1 MRHRRL
7 KTTEPTKNHFNFNND
22 MKQLATLLLVLVA
35 FASQAQTTCVDPLA
49 CNFTE
54 SGECF
59 YVDENGDLC
68 VVEGCNIEGA
78 CNYDPE
84 ADLNDGSCD
93 FESCLG
99 CTDETAC
106 NFDPEALY
114 LDNSCIY
121 YIDCN
126 GTCGGDWIQDEC
138 GNCYSPTFYEDW
150 AIELT
155 SCGATGAYGPSQT
168 ECDQVYGQGVVE
180 SADGI
185 QELEI
190 PYSGLYLFE
199 VSGAGQFGALG
210 AKVSGQLT
218 FSEGDI
224 IRVLIGQMGLMSEA
238 CGHGGT
244 FVASSTN
251 VPLIVAGGGAG
262 VSDVSN
268 NSTNA
273 SLSEC
278 GNDGN
283 LGTGGCSGNGGDA
296 SEANHNFGGGG
307 GGGFYTDGDDIG
319 GWSDGDAGSAFIN
332 GGNGG
337 VVGSRFG
344 GFGGGG
350 SGIHNNEPAGGGGYS
365 GGGGGGCDC
374 GGAIQTGGRFAGGG
388 GSYLSAL
395 AVEGS
400 VELNPVQ
407 GAGFCRITLLEGGTT
422 PLCEL
427 GCTTLQAC
435 NYNEDATNDDGTCDF
450 CFCGPGTEY
459 SVEAGQCLV
468 VEGCTDFN
476 DDGCT
481 GTQDLLHLLSN
492 FGNCDE

>member
-1 MRHRRL
+1 
-7 KTTEPTKNHFNFNND
+7 

-35 FASQAQTTCVDPLA
+35 FVSQAQTTCVDPLA

-54 SGECF
+54 FGECI

-138 GNCYSPTFYEDW
+138 GNCYQTVQEEGLVEFTF
-150 AIELT
+150 
-155 SCGATGAYGPSQT
+155 TGAEQVFVVPSGVQEIQIECWGASGGNGHYGAPQQAGGLGGYAKGSLSVAPGEVLKLFVGGEGT
-168 ECDQVYGQGVVE
+168 RSNNSPISGGYNGGGDGYNYGNT
-180 SADGI
+180 SWN
-185 QELEI
+185 
-190 PYSGLYLFE
+190 
-199 VSGAGQFGALG
+199 
-210 AKVSGQLT
+210 
-218 FSEGDI
+218 
-224 IRVLIGQMGLMSEA
+224 
-238 CGHGGT
+238 C
-244 FVASSTN
+244 
-251 VPLIVAGGGAG
+251 AGGGGAT
-262 VSDVSN
+262 DVRLGGS
-268 NSTNA
+268 
-273 SLSEC
+273 SLE
-278 GNDGN
+278 DRVIV
-283 LGTGGCSGNGGDA
+283 A
-296 SEANHNFGGGG
+296 GGGG
-307 GGGFYTDGDDIG
+307 GGG
-319 GWSDGDAGSAFIN
+319 GS
-332 GGNGG
+332 GSHGNGG
-337 VVGSRFG
+337 GGDGGGLIGADGFDTIYGGYGPAPYGERHGKGGTQEAGGQGGSSQSPYG
-344 GFGGGG
+344 SAGVLGFGGDASTG
-350 SGIHNNEPAGGGGYS
+350 NNTLAS
-365 GGGGGGCDC
+365 GGGGGYYG
-374 GGAIQTGGRFAGGG
+374 GGG
-388 GSYLSAL
+388 GSYHGGGGGG
-395 AVEGS
+395 GS
-400 VELNPVQ
+400 SY
-407 GAGFCRITLLEGGTT
+407 IGGVTDGST
-422 PLCEL
+422 ESGVNSGNGLIIVSWQAEQQPECEL

-435 NYNEDATNDDGTCDF
+435 NYNEDATNDDGTCDY

>member
-1 MRHRRL
+1 
-7 KTTEPTKNHFNFNND
+7 
-22 MKQLATLLLVLVA
+22 MKQFATLLLVLVA

-54 SGECF
+54 SGECI

-106 NFDPEALY
+106 NFDAEAVY

-138 GNCYSPTFYEDW
+138 GNCFAPVDLEADGEVVMTF
-150 AIELT
+150 T
-155 SCGATGAYGPSQT
+155 NCGAEGRYGPSQGD
-168 ECDQVYGQGVVE
+168 CDAEYGANQVTVVNGIQQFTIPATGTYKIDVQGARGGHSIYGQGAHMVGVFAFE
-180 SADGI
+180 EG
-185 QELEI
+185 EVLEF
-190 PYSGLYLFE
+190 L
-199 VSGAGQFGALG
+199 VGQ
-210 AKVSGQLT
+210 K
-218 FSEGDI
+218 
-224 IRVLIGQMGLMSEA
+224 
-238 CGHGGT
+238 GGT
-244 FVASSTN
+244 ASSGSGGGGSF
-251 VPLIVAGGGAG
+251 VVRSSDQEPLIIA
-262 VSDVSN
+262 
-268 NSTNA
+268 
-273 SLSEC
+273 
-278 GNDGN
+278 
-283 LGTGGCSGNGGDA
+283 
-296 SEANHNFGGGG
+296 GGGG
-307 GGGFYTDGDDIG
+307 GQYESSVASQAGNELSVGTTDLTGASGYCGSGGVGGSGGQGAQFGSGASGGGGFN
-319 GWSDGDAGSAFIN
+319 SS
-332 GGNGG
+332 GGNGYY
-337 VVGSRFG
+337 GSGGASYLSGGIGGTTSSAAQCVG

-350 SGIHNNEPAGGGGYS
+350 GTHGNTAGGGGGGGYS
-365 GGGGGGCDC
+365 GGGAGCHDNP
-374 GGAIQTGGRFAGGG
+374 GYGGG
-388 GSYLSAL
+388 GSSFLSP
-395 AVEGS
+395 EGQLVDMAS
-400 VELNPVQ
+400 GVN
-407 GAGFCRITLLEGGTT
+407 EGHGVVVLSRVDVA
-422 PLCEL
+422 PPCEL

-435 NYNEDATNDDGTCDF
+435 NYNEDATNDDGTCDY